1 MSHPQAAKKGT
12 ASNMEGSC
20 KYIE

>member
-1 MSHPQAAKKGT
+1 VDEGT
-12 ASNMEGSC
+12 ASNVEGSC

>member
-1 MSHPQAAKKGT
+1 MKV
-12 ASNMEGSC
+12 SC